1 MIILKSISKK
11 LQSAF
16 NFFRRFAKSPF
27 LYLGLATL
35 FCCLLVV
42 FLLDKNGGNFS
53 LARDVLDDSQYLIF
67 AANSPNEQSSFS
79 MIGGNTLQPVAPP
92 ALAQGKVLASL
103 EEGGYGYSQ
112 FGKEVNLYQVQKG
125 DTISLIASKFNVSL
139 DTVLWAN
146 DLTNKSV
153 LKVGQELAILPV
165 SGIMHIVKKGDT
177 VSAIAKL
184 YQTKAQDIIDFN
196 ELGEEGNIK
205 AGDFLIISGGKKPKV
220 APKYESVPLPNTY
233 FICPIPSPCIITQGL
248 HWFNAVDISNGRCG
262 DPVFAAAGGEV
273 QRIGSDAVGGNYVRV
288 LHSNGAITYYGH
300 LSAIAVKAGQKV
312 DQGQVLGYVGHT
324 GYTIP
329 AGEAGCHVHFD
340 VRFAENPFAKYKVGA
355 KLGR

>member
-1 MIILKSISKK
+1 MN
-11 LQSAF
+11 QSGS
-16 NFFRRFAKSPF
+16 NLSFAQ
-27 LYLGLATL
+27 
-35 FCCLLVV
+35 
-42 FLLDKNGGNFS
+42 
-53 LARDVLDDSQYLIF
+53 DVLDDSQYLIS
-67 AANSPNEQSSFS
+67 ASANPSEQVLFS
-79 MIGGNTLQPVAPP
+79 MIGGSTLQPVAPP

-103 EEGGYGYSQ
+103 EEGGYGFSQ
-112 FGKEVNLYQVQKG
+112 LGKEIELYHVQAG
-125 DTISLIASKFNVSL
+125 DTIGLIASKFNISSE
-139 DTVLWAN
+139 TVLWAN

-177 VSAIAKL
+177 ASAIAKL
-184 YQTKAQDIIDFN
+184 YQTKVQDIIDFN

-205 AGDFLIISGGKKPKV
+205 AGDFLIIPGGKKPKV
-220 APKYESVPLPNTY
+220 VPKYESVPLPNTY

-248 HWFNAVDISNGRCG
+248 HWFNAVDLSNGRCG

-273 QRIGSDAVGGNYVRV
+273 QRTGFDAVGGNYARV

-329 AGEAGCHVHFD
+329 AGEAGCHLHFD
-340 VRFAENPFAKYKVGA
+340 VRFAENPFAKYKVGT